1 MSTTLGTP
9 PRTPLGDTLWL
20 WWLGQPEQPRLI
32 GELAMV
38 RSLRGVSL
46 RYAPQWLQLGFALS
60 EDLPLIDQTFLPL
73 LPDTAA
79 GAVDDAR
86 PDRWGERV
94 IRWLDQPARL
104 AVLDYLFH
112 AGDERFGA
120 LGVSRAP
127 DRYLP
132 HASAALPHLG
142 DLEDLHRLVQQ
153 VLAGEPVDDPA
164 RRRLLAPGTT
174 MGGARPKGLIDIDG
188 HPWVVKFNERG
199 ETLDWPLIE
208 HATLTLAAQAGIR
221 VAPSRALPLHDGLH
235 AVAVR
240 RFDREPGGRRRHALS
255 AQVALRAAGEV
266 SGYPELAQL
275 LRRRGVVADAV
286 HRQQM
291 RELFRRMVFN
301 ILIDN
306 TDDHD
311 RNHVLLTARS
321 GELELSPACDVLPS
335 AQSLGYQQMRVGRQ
349 QADATLDNA
358 LSDAALFGLT
368 PDEAGDV
375 VRALVRV
382 VEGWTGHFG
391 RCGVAP
397 RDLEVL
403 AASIDRPF
411 LRGQRAAWHKA

>member
-1 MSTTLGTP
+1 MSAL
-9 PRTPLGDTLWL
+9 PLGDSLWL
-20 WWLGQPEQPRLI
+20 WWLGRPQQPRLV
-32 GELAMV
+32 GELSMV
-38 RSLRGVSL
+38 RTLRGVSL
-46 RYAPQWLQLGFALS
+46 RYAPGWLQSGFALS
-60 EDLPLIDQTFLPL
+60 EDLPLVDQTFLPL

-112 AGDERFGA
+112 AGDDRFGA
-120 LGVSRAP
+120 LGVSRSP
-127 DRYLP
+127 DQYQP
-132 HASAALPHLG
+132 HARAALPHLG
-142 DLEDLHRLVQQ
+142 DLDELHRLVQQ
-153 VLAGEPVDDPA
+153 VQAGEPVDDPV
-164 RRRLLAPGTT
+164 RRRLLAPGAT

-188 HPWVVKFNERG
+188 HPWVIKFNERG

-208 HATLTLAAQAGIR
+208 HATLTLAARAGIR
-221 VAPSRALPLHDGLH
+221 VAPSRALPLQDGRH

-275 LRRRGVVADAV
+275 LRRRGIVADGV
-286 HRQQM
+286 LRQQM

-321 GELELSPACDVLPS
+321 GELELSPAFDVLP
-335 AQSLGYQQMRVGRQ
+335 AGQNLGYQQMRVGSQ

-358 LSDAALFGLT
+358 LSESAQFGLT
-368 PDEAGDV
+368 PAEAGDELQTV
-375 VRALVRV
+375 VQV
-382 VEGWTGHFG
+382 VAGWADHL
-391 RCGVAP
+391 RRSGVAA

-403 AASIDRPF
+403 ATSIDRPF
-411 LRGQRAAWHKA
+411 LREQRAAWQGR

>member
-1 MSTTLGTP
+1 MPG
-9 PRTPLGDTLWL
+9 
-20 WWLGQPEQPRLI
+20 
-32 GELAMV
+32 
-38 RSLRGVSL
+38 
-46 RYAPQWLQLGFALS
+46 
-60 EDLPLIDQTFLPL
+60 
-73 LPDTAA
+73 
-79 GAVDDAR
+79 VDDAR

-112 AGDERFGA
+112 AGDDRFGA
-120 LGVSRAP
+120 LGVSRSP
-127 DRYLP
+127 DQYQP
-132 HASAALPHLG
+132 HARAALPHLG
-142 DLEDLHRLVQQ
+142 DLDELHRLVQQ
-153 VLAGEPVDDPA
+153 VQAGEPVDDPV
-164 RRRLLAPGTT
+164 RRRLLAPGAT
-174 MGGARPKGLIDIDG
+174 MGGARPKGLINLDG
-188 HPWVVKFNERG
+188 HPWVIKFNERG

-208 HATLTLAAQAGIR
+208 HATLTLAARAGIR
-221 VAPSRALPLHDGLH
+221 VAPSRALPLQDGRH

-275 LRRRGVVADAV
+275 LRRRGIVADGV
-286 HRQQM
+286 LRQQM

-321 GELELSPACDVLPS
+321 GELELSPAFDVLP
-335 AQSLGYQQMRVGRQ
+335 AGQNLGYQQMRVGSQ

-358 LSDAALFGLT
+358 LSESAQFGLT
-368 PDEAGDV
+368 PAEAGDELQTV
-375 VRALVRV
+375 VQV
-382 VEGWTGHFG
+382 VAGWADHL
-391 RCGVAP
+391 RRSGVAA

-403 AASIDRPF
+403 ATSIDRPF
-411 LRGQRAAWHKA
+411 LREQRAAWQGR